1 ILKWVLGLV
10 SGLAVL
16 PKVSAK
22 NLDLKLNTVTN
33 LKTTAAEL
41 IINYPASFQSLAQSV
56 LIDNQ
61 DAANP
66 VTVRLNRQ
74 TNVISIGGGNF
85 RAFNDAWI
93 EQLNLTGAS
102 TNTQVTAQ
110 ISPLQQISIYG
121 AGVTN

>member
-1 ILKWVLGLV
+1 MV

-16 PKVSAK
+16 PQISAR
-22 NLDLKLNTVTN
+22 NLSLKLNTVID
-33 LKTTAAEL
+33 LKTTANAL
-41 IINYPASFQSLAQSV
+41 IVNYPAQYQSLSQSL

-61 DAANP
+61 DAANNC
-66 VTVRLNRQ
+66 TVRLNRS
-74 TNVISIGGGNF
+74 TNSVTIAPSQF

-93 EQLNLTGAS
+93 EQIDITGPS

-110 ISPLQQISIYG
+110 VSPLRQISAYG